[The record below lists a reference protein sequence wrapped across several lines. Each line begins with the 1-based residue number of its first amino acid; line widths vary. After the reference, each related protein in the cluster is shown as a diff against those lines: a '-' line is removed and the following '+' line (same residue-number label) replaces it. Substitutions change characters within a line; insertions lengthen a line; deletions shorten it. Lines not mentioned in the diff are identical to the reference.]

1 MTPEEIRSELY
12 FIKQRLSTAEAQI
25 TELRA
30 RTGQSVTTCA
40 ASQRCG
46 TCGVPVESYQ
56 AYQCENPQCPRPR
69 TLA

>member
-1 MTPEEIRSELY
+1 MNPEEIRSELF

-25 TELRA
+25 AVLRA
-30 RTGQSVTTCA
+30 QTGQSVTTVA
-40 ASQRCG
+40 PSQRCG

-56 AYQCENPQCPRPR
+56 AYQCENPQCSRPR